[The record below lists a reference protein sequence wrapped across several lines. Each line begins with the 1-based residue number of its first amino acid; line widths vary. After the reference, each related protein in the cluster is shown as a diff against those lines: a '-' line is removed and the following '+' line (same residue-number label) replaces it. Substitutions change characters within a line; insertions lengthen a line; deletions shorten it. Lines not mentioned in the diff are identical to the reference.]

1 MPRVVDA
8 RVAEKMVRSRYG
20 ILDSQ
25 PYEFKVRKQGYTW
38 IVTYR
43 LLNVMDAERHEVR
56 INAQTG
62 NMLTIK

>member
-1 MPRVVDA
+1 MPQVKDA
-8 RVAEKMVRSRYG
+8 REAEKIVRSRYG
-20 ILDSQ
+20 LLDSQ
-25 PYEFKVRKQGYTW
+25 PYEFKVHKQGYTW

-62 NMLTIK
+62 NVLTIK